1 MADAEL
7 GNELQLPESLLA
19 IGHLAGSVNLAGYA
33 LNLLFYA
40 VGILIEQL
48 QGPTI
53 GDRTERFRQGEIVLV
68 VPEMP
73 HQWKFDTPSD
83 STDGMI
89 ENITITFPHSLLPE
103 LSDKL
108 DEMRAMMLWFSS
120 LEESIVLPQ
129 DTNRDMRD
137 IMLRMA
143 EQDDCE
149 RLIALLRLLVLI
161 WKSDGK
167 RQFGRFLADR
177 KTVTVN
183 KVIAF
188 LHCNFKREV
197 TIRQLADYVGMN
209 GTSLCALF
217 KNGTGTTIMQY
228 LLGYRILMV
237 KGGLEHSDA
246 PVAQIAYEC
255 GFRDVPYFNRTFK
268 RLIGL
273 TPKEYR
279 ARCHHHELTI

>member
-7 GNELQLPESLLA
+7 GNELLLPESLLA
-19 IGHLAGSVNLAGYA
+19 VGHLAGSVNLAGYA
-33 LNLLFYA
+33 LNLFFYA

-53 GDRTERFRQGEIVLV
+53 GDRTERFRQSEIVLV

-73 HQWKFDTPSD
+73 HQWKFDTPTD
-83 STDGMI
+83 SADGMI
-89 ENITITFPHSLLPE
+89 ENI
-103 LSDKL
+103 
-108 DEMRAMMLWFSS
+108 M
-120 LEESIVLPQ
+120 
-129 DTNRDMRD
+129 
-137 IMLRMA
+137 
-143 EQDDCE
+143 
-149 RLIALLRLLVLI
+149 IALLRLLVLI

-183 KVIAF
+183 KIIAF

-209 GTSLCALF
+209 GASLCALF
-217 KNGTGTTIMQY
+217 KNSTGTTIMQY

-246 PVAQIAYEC
+246 PVAQIDYEC

-279 ARCHHHELTI
+279 AICHHHELTI